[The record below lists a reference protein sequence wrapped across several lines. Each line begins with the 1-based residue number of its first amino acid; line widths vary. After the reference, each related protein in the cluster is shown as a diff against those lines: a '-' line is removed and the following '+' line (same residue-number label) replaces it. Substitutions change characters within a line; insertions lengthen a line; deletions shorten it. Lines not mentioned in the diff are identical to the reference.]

1 MSDTITV
8 HKIVWHDA
16 SGGSNTG
23 WRDISELK
31 QMTAAIAMSSG
42 VIIHEDDD
50 IIIIC
55 PHILLEDGQI
65 VQGDAEIVIP
75 KAWIISK
82 EPAYFYPIG
91 DKLK

>member
-1 MSDTITV
+1 MSNMITL

-31 QMTAAIAMSSG
+31 QITAAIAVSSG

-50 IIIIC
+50 LLIIC
-55 PHILLEDGQI
+55 PHILLEDGQV
-65 VQGDAEIVIP
+65 VQGDAEIAIP
-75 KAWIISK
+75 KAWIISNEK
-82 EPAYFYPIG
+82 LLAFPAG
-91 DKLK
+91 D